1 MFPMHAED
9 TEYWFNKYESKGS
22 INDFWWDPPDGDA
35 CWGGYCIDSWFG
47 DPSSYGDQEEG
58 NGAGGGHSE
67 MSVCYDDAL
76 DGDAGDSDEDPDDD
90 EVDEENYEEEYEAEV
105 DEEADTVD
113 YDVDEDPI

>member
-35 CWGGYCIDSWFG
+35 CWGGYGIDSWFG
-47 DPSSYGDQEEG
+47 IPSGHGDGEEG
-58 NGAGGGHSE
+58 NGAGGGCSE
-67 MSVCYDDAL
+67 PIVFDDDAL

-90 EVDEENYEEEYEAEV
+90 EVDEEDYKEEYEAEM
-105 DEEADTVD
+105 DEEGAE
-113 YDVDEDPI
+113 YNEDEDPI